1 MPGSRLFRPAAAL
14 LSLSLLLGPATAQTT
29 PPAPAPL
36 PTPAAPASPAQP
48 TAAQPAV
55 PAPLFPLLDALRR
68 SPGWRS
74 ADLSYRAAQLA
85 LDSARTRAGLSLTAG
100 GDAAL
105 TRLPWD
111 TGQWQ
116 GSATVT
122 LGASLSVLPWAPALE
137 GVRSAQR
144 ALDSAATELR
154 TSRAT
159 LTTQLLEAY
168 SGARAAA
175 DAQAL
180 ADAQLS
186 LSTRL
191 LEVARAQRA
200 QGLLTQ
206 EALLERQGAL
216 EGAQAAQASA
226 ARGVALAAQA
236 VARVLGTPVTL
247 PARGADFA
255 PLPEVTPGQEL
266 AALLARAHQRRPEVA
281 RARAALADAQA
292 NLSATTLDARL
303 PDLSASVRA
312 GQLSDGQG
320 GSGQTVSGSLNV
332 KTGVLGAQLSV
343 PLRDTSAIPSGVA
356 LSLSATIPLLG
367 SGKGT
372 ALTQAQL
379 GVTQAQLGLDSA
391 LQGVELDVR
400 TRLNALQDEQGAL
413 PAAQTAL
420 SGAQTALDSA
430 RARLEAGLGTALEV
444 AQAEVGLLQATQAL
458 GAQQR
463 AISLAAL
470 KLAAATADLDALL
483 TTPAPLPSPPVP
495 TQPAPAGGRP

>member
-1 MPGSRLFRPAAAL
+1 MPRARLSRPVSTL
-14 LSLSLLLGPATAQTT
+14 LSLALLLGPAAAQTA
-29 PPAPAPL
+29 PPAPVTSPAQ
-36 PTPAAPASPAQP
+36 PTPAPASPAQP
-48 TAAQPAV
+48 AAEPAS
-55 PAPLFPLLDALRR
+55 LTPLLEALRR

-100 GDAAL
+100 ADGGL

-116 GSATVT
+116 GNASVT
-122 LGASLSVLPWAPALE
+122 LGATLSVLPWAPALE

-144 ALDSAATELR
+144 ALDAAAVELR
-154 TSRAT
+154 NSRAT

-168 SGARAAA
+168 ANARSAA
-175 DAQAL
+175 DALAL

-186 LSTRL
+186 LSARL

-216 EGAQAAQASA
+216 EGAQAGQARA

-247 PARGADFA
+247 PARAAEFA
-255 PLPEVTPGQEL
+255 PLPDTQPGQDL
-266 AALLARAHQRRPEVA
+266 AALLARADGRRPEVA
-281 RARAALADAQA
+281 RARASLADAQA

-320 GSGQTVSGSLNV
+320 GSGRILSGSLNV

-343 PLRDTSAIPSGVA
+343 PLRDTSAVPSGVS
-356 LSLSATIPLLG
+356 LSLSASIPILG
-367 SGKGT
+367 GGKGT
-372 ALTQAQL
+372 ALAQAQL

-391 LQGVELDVR
+391 RQSVELDVR
-400 TRLNALQDEQGAL
+400 TRLGALQDEQGAL
-413 PAAQTAL
+413 PAAQTAVT
-420 SGAQTALDSA
+420 GAQTALDSA
-430 RARLEAGLGTALEV
+430 RARLEAGLGTALD
-444 AQAEVGLLQATQAL
+444 ALQAEVGLLQATQAL

-463 AISLAAL
+463 GAALAAL

-483 TTPAPLPSPPVP
+483 TTPAPLPTS
-495 TQPAPAGGRP
+495 PAPAGGRP